1 MVRNDLATCEGHGP
15 RWKYPSRLSLS
26 RDLRD
31 PPCVLSFSL
40 TDPKHT
46 VSPRGWLEALLTYF
60 PHPGWCQAE
69 ADFWFQVGKGQQ
81 DSQ

>member
-1 MVRNDLATCEGHGP
+1 MTLPLVKAMAQDGSIPG
-15 RWKYPSRLSLS
+15 RLSLS
-26 RDLRD
+26 SDLRD
-31 PPCVLSFSL
+31 PLCVLSFSL

-46 VSPRGWLEALLTYF
+46 VSPRGWLEELLTYF

-69 ADFWFQVGKGQQ
+69 TDFWFQVGKGQQ